1 MTKQSFKYGIAA
13 VVRKFPWAM
22 QGAQTLWR
30 FTRPRFSIGVVGV
43 VFNAAGE
50 VLLVEHVFHP
60 YTPWGLPGGWV
71 ERGEQPDET
80 LVRELH
86 EELQLNAVVTRIVAM
101 ERPHTTHLD
110 LAYLCRAN
118 GDVGALSGELLDYR
132 WCDPDQLPAIRL
144 FHRQAI
150 QQAVSVYRDS

>member
-1 MTKQSFKYGIAA
+1 MTKRSLKYGIAA
-13 VVRKFPWAM
+13 AVRKVPWVM
-22 QGAQTLWR
+22 RGAQTVWR

-43 VFNAAGE
+43 VFNGAGE

-71 ERGEQPDET
+71 ERGEQPDQT
-80 LVRELH
+80 LVRELR
-86 EELQLNAVVTRIVAM
+86 EELQLNATVEHVVAM

-118 GDVGALSGELLDYR
+118 SAVGALSGELLDYR
-132 WCDPDQLPAIRL
+132 WCDPYQLPDIRL
-144 FHRQAI
+144 FHRHAI